1 MWNIYVKN
9 YLKRNQAASLS
20 ILSIIFISVIFISF
34 VTTLFYNLWMDEQA
48 RAVYEGR
55 NWQPALLTI
64 LYGLIL
70 LIICSALLVMIYY
83 AFEMTKD
90 GRMHQLG
97 ILQSVGAAPGQI
109 FAVLMEEALV
119 LGLLPLIPGILPG
132 IGLTYLFT
140 VKANEVNRI
149 VGNMETTFVYEPGLF
164 ILTVLLC
171 LLTVGLAAAGAAV
184 RLSRIGAMEAIRGDM
199 GEVQERKSRRI
210 VRFKSKHR
218 NVEWEIA
225 RRSMYGR
232 KRAFRTASISLTLS
246 YLAFS
251 LFLNLWVISSA
262 SRQVTYFERYWETW
276 DAQRR
281 ILEMAHEQLTERA
294 YMLTMGGMC
303 VLLAGIGIAN
313 IFANTMGSV
322 CIRKREFARYQ
333 SIGFTPESLWR
344 ILIMET
350 SFTVLRPI
358 CISVPVNAVFVVWAV
373 HISPA
378 TMQDY
383 LRVMPVLPLAAFA
396 FAILAAA
403 YLACYLSGRRIL
415 EENMVE
421 SLKDDTMY

>member
-1 MWNIYVKN
+1 MWDIYVKN

-34 VTTLFYNLWMDEQA
+34 VTTLFYNLWMDERA

-55 NWQPALLTI
+55 NWQPTFLTV

-70 LIICSALLVMIYY
+70 LILCSALLVMIYY

-90 GRMHQLG
+90 GRLHQLG
-97 ILQSVGAAPGQI
+97 ILQSAGATPGQI
-109 FAVLMEEALV
+109 FTVLMEEALV
-119 LGLLPLIPGILPG
+119 LGVLPLIPGILPG

-164 ILTVLLC
+164 FVTVLLC
-171 LLTVGLAAAGAAV
+171 LLTVWLAAAGAAV
-184 RLSRIGAMEAIRGDM
+184 RLSRIGIMEAIRGDR
-199 GEVQERKSRRI
+199 GEAQEKKSRRT
-210 VRFKSKHR
+210 VRFRSKRR

-225 RRSMYGR
+225 RRSMDGR

-262 SRQVTYFERYWETW
+262 SRQITYFGRYWETW

-281 ILEMAHEQLTERA
+281 TLEMVHEQLIERA

-313 IFANTMGSV
+313 IFAGMMGS
-322 CIRKREFARYQ
+322 IRMRKREFARYQ

-344 ILIMET
+344 MLIMET
-350 SFTVLRPI
+350 SFAALRPI
-358 CISVPVNAVFVVWAV
+358 CISVPVNAAFVAWAV
-373 HISPA
+373 HISPV
-378 TMQDY
+378 TIKDY
-383 LRVMPVLPLAAFA
+383 LRGMPVLPLAVFA
-396 FAILAAA
+396 SAILAAA

-415 EENMVE
+415 EENVVE